1 MTKGELKVLKKDIKK
16 TKIENIE
23 AKIMMYKEYLLFL
36 INILIKKG
44 LSNNY
49 LKELTKI
56 KAEYIAILTEE
67 NNLLNLILR
76 NGINKN
82 IDAINNLIDKL
93 DDLADKTIIYYYN
106 LLDDLEQEIEIDKGH
121 PYKRLPKN
129 FETLLENNE
138 FKFMVYGLDLTIDDI
153 KNYLDYDET
162 FWNYIKDKIKVFKN
176 PYLDYDSKMDYYG
189 VWYDLDENKEL
200 TKLIICIPKIVDL
213 KTAQIALRELK
224 HAHDIYM
231 GILKED
237 SVLEKNAK
245 QEEYKFKNNYL
256 KKKIKI

>member
-1 MTKGELKVLKKDIKK
+1 MTKDELKVLKKDIKK

-23 AKIMMYKEYLLFL
+23 AKIMMYKEYLLSI

-67 NNLLNLILR
+67 DNLLNLILK

-82 IDAINNLIDKL
+82 VDAINNLIDKL

-106 LLDDLEQEIEIDKGH
+106 LLDDLEQEIEIDKGY
-121 PYKRLPKN
+121 PYKRLPKD

-153 KNYLDYDET
+153 KKYLDYDET
-162 FWNYIKDKIKVFKN
+162 FWNYIKNKIKVLKS

-200 TKLIICIPKIVDL
+200 TKLIICIPEIVDL
-213 KTAQIALRELK
+213 KTAQIAIHELK

-231 GILKED
+231 GVLKED

>member
-1 MTKGELKVLKKDIKK
+1 MTKDELKELKKDIKK

-23 AKIMMYKEYLLFL
+23 AKMMMYKEYLLSL

-56 KAEYIAILTEE
+56 KTEYIAILTEE
-67 NNLLNLILR
+67 NNLLNLILKD
-76 NGINKN
+76 GINKN
-82 IDAINNLIDKL
+82 IDAINNLLDKL
-93 DDLADKTIIYYYN
+93 DNLTDKTIIYYYN
-106 LLDDLEQEIEIDKGH
+106 LLDDLEQEIEFNKDY
-121 PYKRLPKN
+121 PYKRLPKK
-129 FETLLENNE
+129 FETLLENDE

-153 KNYLDYDET
+153 KNYLDYDEN
-162 FWNYIKDKIKVFKN
+162 FWNHIKDKIKVLKN
-176 PYLDYDSKMDYYG
+176 PYLDYDLKMDYYG

-200 TKLIICIPKIVDL
+200 TKLIICIPEIVDL
-213 KTAQIALRELK
+213 KTAQIAIHELK
-224 HAHDIYM
+224 HAHDIYT
-231 GILKED
+231 GNLKED

>member
-1 MTKGELKVLKKDIKK
+1 MILK
-16 TKIENIE
+16 
-23 AKIMMYKEYLLFL
+23 
-36 INILIKKG
+36 
-44 LSNNY
+44 
-49 LKELTKI
+49 
-56 KAEYIAILTEE
+56 
-67 NNLLNLILR
+67 

-82 IDAINNLIDKL
+82 IAAINNLIDKL

-106 LLDDLEQEIEIDKGH
+106 LLDDLEQEIEIDKGQ

-176 PYLDYDSKMDYYG
+176 PYLDYDLKMNYYG

-213 KTAQIALRELK
+213 KTAQIALHELK
-224 HAHDIYM
+224 HAHNIYM
-231 GILKED
+231 SILKED
-237 SVLEKNAK
+237 SILEKNAK